1 MISAQAPVTAKTLEA
16 WNARRAGDDT
26 RLRVANN
33 KNPTV
38 AGLAARGAA
47 LRDSFAG
54 LDGDG
59 DGVLAR
65 SEFFK
70 AAAAHVDLRLQAL
83 RAQRAAKAR
92 FQFDMYAR
100 LGKEAEKTARGVF
113 VKEPKRHLYACDD
126 GRGDAAPEPGCWDGC
141 DEGEDVVA
149 LYVVVSA
156 DDHLALLPH
165 FLAHWIG
172 ELGVRA
178 ANVLVDVNSNAPTT
192 ATRRGAL
199 DPIHAVLRAAG
210 VPAAN
215 VFNWTTTNFTSA
227 EKRRRFDR
235 VLKVPAF
242 LEARLAATPGRG
254 GWIAL
259 ADVDEFPIL
268 PSPLGGGAPSRTLAA
283 HLTKL
288 AAGGFTV
295 LAGYTVDR
303 SRKGGSLEA
312 PRAAPSI
319 WKQFPVR
326 SAITARCAEC
336 RANKAV
342 AYRRFGSPQ
351 TAWNSDKGGHHAEHF
366 TLPSARCEAV
376 ERWAEVAHFKWWG
389 DLDSYLAKRVT
400 DAGRVAKATQEMLDV
415 LGAAESRTARA
426 ARLDVKPYALG
437 QERRP
442 VEVMR
447 AEFAET
453 PDKIPT
459 CLGAPTTQSLKAHL
473 KATARASGVVPFHPP
488 RAARPKPADGDTD
501 AWWLALTRAV
511 ARYCRCRGYERKI
524 SNVPAACVRGLS
536 PPTKPPRLSV
546 AVLSYLPSEVSRL
559 RATACHY
566 ASLGA
571 VVGKVL
577 VQWNGPAPAP
587 VIDCA
592 HVPPDKGDPKFSV
605 DVEVVAFERNTLLNR
620 YASPEKLSQ
629 FPAVL
634 LQDDDVRYSRKALRA
649 FSAVHVLFPDAVLGL
664 QGRIALYS
672 DVAPGFY
679 ANPDRKGGNLVEY
692 QYNMLTGKTSVVSP
706 DTVAAFATAVPAA
719 SRRFIDDGHR
729 PTCEDMTLHWL
740 HATRHPRTPPI
751 WLELPTK
758 DALDLDTVA
767 VNGSQSGEMHLD
779 VKNWTVWNSNV
790 GRPRHRRDVVTRL
803 TGRCHTGTGPSCA
816 EPASTDSPTNSGPT
830 P

>member
-16 WNARRAGDDT
+16 WNARRAGDDK

-400 DAGRVAKATQEMLDV
+400 DAGRVAKATQEKL
-415 LGAAESRTARA
+415 EQHH
-426 ARLDVKPYALG
+426 KPNSSLC
-437 QERRP
+437 RP
-442 VEVMR
+442 
-447 AEFAET
+447 
-453 PDKIPT
+453 D
-459 CLGAPTTQSLKAHL
+459 
-473 KATARASGVVPFHPP
+473 
-488 RAARPKPADGDTD
+488 
-501 AWWLALTRAV
+501 
-511 ARYCRCRGYERKI
+511 
-524 SNVPAACVRGLS
+524 
-536 PPTKPPRLSV
+536 
-546 AVLSYLPSEVSRL
+546 
-559 RATACHY
+559 
-566 ASLGA
+566 
-571 VVGKVL
+571 
-577 VQWNGPAPAP
+577 
-587 VIDCA
+587 
-592 HVPPDKGDPKFSV
+592 
-605 DVEVVAFERNTLLNR
+605 
-620 YASPEKLSQ
+620 
-629 FPAVL
+629 
-634 LQDDDVRYSRKALRA
+634 
-649 FSAVHVLFPDAVLGL
+649 
-664 QGRIALYS
+664 
-672 DVAPGFY
+672 
-679 ANPDRKGGNLVEY
+679 
-692 QYNMLTGKTSVVSP
+692 
-706 DTVAAFATAVPAA
+706 
-719 SRRFIDDGHR
+719 
-729 PTCEDMTLHWL
+729 
-740 HATRHPRTPPI
+740 
-751 WLELPTK
+751 
-758 DALDLDTVA
+758 
-767 VNGSQSGEMHLD
+767 
-779 VKNWTVWNSNV
+779 
-790 GRPRHRRDVVTRL
+790 
-803 TGRCHTGTGPSCA
+803 
-816 EPASTDSPTNSGPT
+816 
-830 P
+830 

>member
-16 WNARRAGDDT
+16 WNARRAGDEK

-426 ARLDVKPYALG
+426 ARMTRS
-437 QERRP
+437 QRR
-442 VEVMR
+442 
-447 AEFAET
+447 
-453 PDKIPT
+453 
-459 CLGAPTTQSLKAHL
+459 S
-473 KATARASGVVPFHPP
+473 
-488 RAARPKPADGDTD
+488 TD
-501 AWWLALTRAV
+501 HRS
-511 ARYCRCRGYERKI
+511 ARYVG
-524 SNVPAACVRGLS
+524 
-536 PPTKPPRLSV
+536 
-546 AVLSYLPSEVSRL
+546 SR
-559 RATACHY
+559 
-566 ASLGA
+566 
-571 VVGKVL
+571 
-577 VQWNGPAPAP
+577 
-587 VIDCA
+587 
-592 HVPPDKGDPKFSV
+592 
-605 DVEVVAFERNTLLNR
+605 
-620 YASPEKLSQ
+620 
-629 FPAVL
+629 
-634 LQDDDVRYSRKALRA
+634 
-649 FSAVHVLFPDAVLGL
+649 
-664 QGRIALYS
+664 
-672 DVAPGFY
+672 
-679 ANPDRKGGNLVEY
+679 
-692 QYNMLTGKTSVVSP
+692 
-706 DTVAAFATAVPAA
+706 
-719 SRRFIDDGHR
+719 
-729 PTCEDMTLHWL
+729 
-740 HATRHPRTPPI
+740 
-751 WLELPTK
+751 
-758 DALDLDTVA
+758 
-767 VNGSQSGEMHLD
+767 
-779 VKNWTVWNSNV
+779 
-790 GRPRHRRDVVTRL
+790 TRL
-803 TGRCHTGTGPSCA
+803 
-816 EPASTDSPTNSGPT
+816 
-830 P
+830 